1 MVDGIEEQGLS
12 KRDVATRQLE
22 TAINLWFE
30 DRDCVSTY
38 TLAYASL
45 SVLMNISPPDK
56 GDGFLDQLKLPIK
69 SREGE
74 SLSVADTANFF
85 KHADR
90 DRLKVME
97 NFQPGVAWP
106 VIHLAILAY
115 QRLTGDLTPK
125 MFAFNCWR
133 ELTVVGHFDIEGADV
148 DMNAFR
154 EALKSPQRGG
164 LYRWLLE
171 NYDQF
176 EKDARDSIMDATDH
190 NG

>member
-1 MVDGIEEQGLS
+1 MEEQGLS
-12 KRDVATRQLE
+12 KLDVATRQLE

-30 DRDCVSTY
+30 DHDCVSIY

-45 SVLMNISPPDK
+45 SVLMNISRPDK
-56 GDGFLDQLKLPIK
+56 SDGFLDQLKLTIK

-106 VIHLAILAY
+106 VIRLAILVY

-125 MFAFNCWR
+125 MLAFNCWR
-133 ELTVVGHFDIEGADV
+133 ELTLVGDLDTEGAKI

-154 EALKSPQRGG
+154 EALQSPQRGG
-164 LYRWLLE
+164 LYRWILE

-176 EKDARDSIMDATDH
+176 EKDARDSIVNAADH